1 MNTTKRKI
9 FEIATKLFAK
19 KGYDATSVEEIT
31 SVVGVAKGTLYYH
44 FNSKEELF
52 NQLVKDGI
60 DFLKKSIDIKT
71 RKADTLIERLK
82 TIIIIQIKV
91 ITKFDDFMIIIFSQ
105 LWGGSNRNE
114 FVRENINSYIN
125 KIAQVISNDNKLL
138 DIADAKIVANLMF
151 GQLSSILMYELDYGK
166 NFDVEELSN
175 KYLNVLLKGIEKG
188 EEKWQMK

>member
-9 FEIATKLFAK
+9 FEIATKLFAQ

-31 SVVGVAKGTLYYH
+31 SIVGVAKGTLYYH

-71 RKADTLIERLK
+71 RKTITLVDRLK
-82 TIIIIQIKV
+82 KIIIVQIKV
-91 ITKFDDFMIIIFSQ
+91 MNKFDDFMIIIFSQ

-114 FVRENINSYIN
+114 FVRENINSYID
-125 KIAQVISNDNKLL
+125 KIAEVISDDNKLL
-138 DIADAKIVANLMF
+138 NIADAKIVANLMF

-166 NFDVEELSN
+166 EFDVEELSD
-175 KYLNVLLKGIEKG
+175 KYLNVLLKGIEK
-188 EEKWQMK
+188 EE

>member
-9 FEIATKLFAK
+9 FEISTKLFAQ
-19 KGYDATSVEEIT
+19 KGYDATSIEEIT

-52 NQLVKDGI
+52 NQLIQDGI

-71 RKADTLIERLK
+71 RKTETLVERLRK
-82 TIIIIQIKV
+82 IIIIQIKV
-91 ITKFDDFMIIIFSQ
+91 IKKFDDFMIIIFSQ

-114 FVRENINSYIN
+114 LVRDNINSYID

-151 GQLSSILMYELDYGK
+151 GQLSSILMYELDNGK
-166 NFDVEELSN
+166 DFDIEELSN
-175 KYLNVLLKGIEKG
+175 KYLEILLKGIEKG
-188 EEKWQMK
+188 E

>member
-9 FEIATKLFAK
+9 FEISTKLFAQ
-19 KGYDATSVEEIT
+19 KGYDATSIEEIT

-52 NQLVKDGI
+52 NQLIQDGI

-71 RKADTLIERLK
+71 RKTETLVERLRK
-82 TIIIIQIKV
+82 IIIIQIKV
-91 ITKFDDFMIIIFSQ
+91 IKKFDDFMIIIFSQ

-114 FVRENINSYIN
+114 LVRDNINSYID

-151 GQLSSILMYELDYGK
+151 GQLSSILMYELDNGK
-166 NFDVEELSN
+166 DFDIEELSN
-175 KYLNVLLKGIEKG
+175 KYLEILLKGIEKG
-188 EEKWQMK
+188 NEYVN